1 MYVKELKRVLKDIP
15 DDVRIQIQDCVGDY
29 FDTTGVS
36 YLSEKK
42 TLTFLVDDI
51 IL

>member
-1 MYVKELKRVLKDIP
+1 MYTKELKRILKDIP
-15 DDVRIQIQDCVGDY
+15 DDVRIKIQDCVGDY

-36 YLSEKK
+36 YLPEKK
-42 TLTFLVDDI
+42 TLTFLVDDV

>member
-1 MYVKELKRVLKDIP
+1 MYTKELKRILENIP
-15 DDVRIQIQDCVGDY
+15 DDIKIRIQDCVGEY
-29 FDTTGVS
+29 YCTTGVS
-36 YLSEKK
+36 YLPDKK

>member
-1 MYVKELKRVLKDIP
+1 MCTKELKRILKDIP

-29 FDTTGVS
+29 FDTAGIS
-36 YLSEKK
+36 YLPEKK
-42 TLTFLVDDI
+42 TLTLLVDDV

>member
-1 MYVKELKRVLKDIP
+1 MYTKELKRILKDIP
-15 DDVRIQIQDCVGDY
+15 DDVRIQIQDGIGDY
-29 FDTTGVS
+29 FETIGVS
-36 YLSEKK
+36 YIPEKK

>member
-1 MYVKELKRVLKDIP
+1 MYTKELKQVLNTLP
-15 DDVRIQIQDCVGDY
+15 DDVRIQIQDSVGDY
-29 FDTTGVS
+29 FETIGIS
-36 YLSEKK
+36 YIPEKK

>member
-1 MYVKELKRVLKDIP
+1 MCTKELKRILKDIP

-29 FDTTGVS
+29 FDTAGIS
-36 YLSEKK
+36 YLPEKK
-42 TLTFLVDDI
+42 TWTLLVDDI